1 MLSATRRGRR
11 LIQGKLNVPSKQ
23 LAVREGGQAPP
34 YGRNRW
40 QFRTQNGQSGRVA
53 AAMSKA
59 LKK

>member
-23 LAVREGGQAPP
+23 LAVREGGQAPAL
-34 YGRNRW
+34 REESMAISHTERAKRARRRW
-40 QFRTQNGQSGRVA
+40 
-53 AAMSKA
+53 MSKA